1 MSIAL
6 QHSVTRRPDLAPQTK
21 LRNRKRCARLGEVF
35 ACSGLGGDF
44 GSEPSCVWTGVDA
57 AWIELLE
64 MGV

>member
-35 ACSGLGGDF
+35 ACSGAGRGLRFGTELRVDGG
-44 GSEPSCVWTGVDA
+44 GRSVD
-57 AWIELLE
+57 
-64 MGV
+64 